1 MLLNTFTPNTRFAL
15 SVVAAFLFMPLFVIA
30 ADQPQKPPAVP
41 VVAKTVSQENVP
53 TYEEYSAR
61 SQAAQQIAVN
71 ARVSGILEKKFFTE
85 GQEIKAGQP
94 LYKIDDRKYRAMVL
108 KAKAQ
113 VTVAEA
119 NLNQAQREYN
129 RVKGLFKNKAVSAQE
144 VDSALSTLELA
155 KANLLGQKAA
165 LNETQIDLD
174 YTDVRAEISGV
185 TGIKQQDIG
194 SLVGSNADNTL
205 LTTITKLDSIHV
217 IFAIPDADYVKQQKL
232 VQSGKLKALPKSEW
246 TAEIMGP
253 NNQVVA
259 KGKIDFIDSKINAAT
274 GSIQARAVFNNTNA
288 ELLPGEF
295 VRIRITNTIRQNV
308 FVIPQ
313 KAVLQMGQQSFVYKV
328 EEGIANLAPVNIEGR
343 HGDNWLISSGLKNGD
358 LVVLNNLIKLR
369 PKTPVKVLP
378 EKTDDGN
385 SSESNK

>member
-1 MLLNTFTPNTRFAL
+1 MFLKALTPNARFAKSVL
-15 SVVAAFLFMPLFVIA
+15 SAFLFIPLFVIA

-41 VVAKTVSQENVP
+41 VEVKTVVQEDVP
-53 TYEEYSAR
+53 TYADYSAR

-85 GQEIKAGQP
+85 GDTVKAGQR

-119 NLNQAQREYN
+119 NLNQAEREYK

-194 SLVGSNADNTL
+194 SLVGSRSDNSL
-205 LTTITKLDSIHV
+205 LTTITQLDSIHV
-217 IFAIPDADYVKQQKL
+217 IFAIPDSDFVKQQKMI
-232 VQSGKLKALPKSEW
+232 QAGKLKALPQSEW
-246 TAEIMGP
+246 TAEIIGKQ
-253 NNQVVA
+253 NHILA
-259 KGKIDFIDSKINAAT
+259 TGKIDYVDSQINAAT
-274 GSIQARAVFNNTNA
+274 GSIQARAVFNNA
-288 ELLPGEF
+288 KADLLPGEF
-295 VRIRITNTIRQNV
+295 VRIRLNNAIRQKV

-313 KAVLQMGQQSFVYKV
+313 KAILQMGQQAFVYKV
-328 EEGIANLAPVNIEGR
+328 EEGIANLAPVKIEAR
-343 HGDNWLISSGLKNGD
+343 QGDNWLIDSGLKEGD
-358 LVVLNNLIKLR
+358 TVVVNNLIKLR
-369 PKTPVKVLP
+369 PKTPVVILP
-378 EKTDDGN
+378 KKDHETAN
-385 SSESNK
+385 N

>member
-1 MLLNTFTPNTRFAL
+1 MFLKALTPNARFAKSVL
-15 SVVAAFLFMPLFVIA
+15 SAFLFIPLFVIA

-41 VVAKTVSQENVP
+41 VEVKTVVQEDVP
-53 TYEEYSAR
+53 TYADYSAR

-85 GQEIKAGQP
+85 GDTVKAGQR

-119 NLNQAQREYN
+119 NLNQAEREYK

-194 SLVGSNADNTL
+194 SLVGSSSDNSL
-205 LTTITKLDSIHV
+205 LTTITQLGSIHV
-217 IFAIPDADYVKQQKL
+217 IFAIPDSDFVKQQKMI
-232 VQSGKLKALPKSEW
+232 QAGKLKALPQSEW
-246 TAEIMGP
+246 TAEIIGKQ
-253 NNQVVA
+253 NQVLA
-259 KGKIDFIDSKINAAT
+259 TGKIDYVDSQINAAT
-274 GSIQARAVFNNTNA
+274 GSIQARAVFNNA
-288 ELLPGEF
+288 KADLLPGEF
-295 VRIRITNTIRQNV
+295 VRIRLNNAIRQKV

-313 KAVLQMGQQSFVYKV
+313 KAILQMGQQAFVYKV
-328 EEGIANLAPVNIEGR
+328 EEGIANLAPVKIEAR
-343 HGDNWLISSGLKNGD
+343 QGDNWLIDSGLKEGD
-358 LVVLNNLIKLR
+358 TVVVNNLIKLR
-369 PKTPVKVLP
+369 PKTPVVILP
-378 EKTDDGN
+378 KKDHQTAN
-385 SSESNK
+385 N

>member
-1 MLLNTFTPNTRFAL
+1 MFLKALTPNARFAKSVL
-15 SVVAAFLFMPLFVIA
+15 SAFLFIPLFVIA

-41 VVAKTVSQENVP
+41 VEVKTVVQEDVP
-53 TYEEYSAR
+53 TYADYSAR

-85 GQEIKAGQP
+85 GDTVKAGQR

-119 NLNQAQREYN
+119 NLNQAEREYK

-194 SLVGSNADNTL
+194 SLVGSRSDNSL
-205 LTTITKLDSIHV
+205 LTTITQLDSIHV
-217 IFAIPDADYVKQQKL
+217 IFAIPDSDFVKQQKMI
-232 VQSGKLKALPKSEW
+232 QAGKLKALPQSEW
-246 TAEIMGP
+246 TAEIIGKQ
-253 NNQVVA
+253 NQVLA
-259 KGKIDFIDSKINAAT
+259 TGKIDYVDSQINAAT
-274 GSIQARAVFNNTNA
+274 GSIQARAVFNNA
-288 ELLPGEF
+288 KADLLPGEF
-295 VRIRITNTIRQNV
+295 VRIRLNNAIRQKV

-313 KAVLQMGQQSFVYKV
+313 KAILQMGQQAFVYKV
-328 EEGIANLAPVNIEGR
+328 EEGIANLAPVKIEAR
-343 HGDNWLISSGLKNGD
+343 QGDNWLIDSGLKEGD
-358 LVVLNNLIKLR
+358 TVVVNNLIKLR
-369 PKTPVKVLP
+369 PKTPVVILP
-378 EKTDDGN
+378 KKDHETAN
-385 SSESNK
+385 N